1 MTVDGSAVD
10 AAGDDV
16 LVLRRQFPL
25 LAQGGSTLHYLDN
38 AATGQIHEAALEA
51 MIRHERSGRGNVLR
65 SGHRLAHTAT
75 QAYHRARGQVAHFIH
90 AASAEEVVF
99 TSGATAALNLV
110 AQAYGALCKAGDE
123 IVLSVSEHHSNL
135 LPWQQLRDRAGIAL
149 RFVPLGPD
157 ARLDLPAL
165 RARLGPRCRL
175 VALTHASNVTGAVT
189 DVATVVEQARTVGAR
204 VLLDGA
210 QRAPHGPVDVQALG
224 IDFYAFSGHK
234 CFGPGG
240 VGVLWAR
247 RELLEAMPPAA
258 TGGGMVERVSIEG
271 ASYADPPRRFEAGTP
286 PVAQAVGLGE
296 ALDWMGGQD
305 WPRIE
310 RRMQRLTA
318 RLIEGL
324 LEVRGLHIA
333 GPLDTRERLPV
344 VSFWLD
350 RMHSHDVCQ
359 VLDGM
364 GVALRGGHHCAQ
376 PLMQALGT
384 EGVSR
389 ASLAL
394 YNGDDDVD
402 ALLAGVR
409 EAVRILA

>member
-1 MTVDGSAVD
+1 MSDD
-10 AAGDDV
+10 A

-25 LAQGGSTLHYLDN
+25 LAQSGSELHYLDN
-38 AATGQIHEAALEA
+38 AATAQIHEAALEA
-51 MIRHERSGRGNVLR
+51 LVQHERSGRGNVLR
-65 SGHRLAHTAT
+65 SGHRLAQTAT
-75 QAYHRARGQVAHFIH
+75 LAYQRARGQVAQFLN
-90 AASAEEVVF
+90 AASADEIVF

-110 AQAYGALCKAGDE
+110 AQSYGTLCKPGDE
-123 IVLSVSEHHSNL
+123 VVLSVSEHHSNL
-135 LPWQQLRDRAGIAL
+135 IPWQQLRDRAAIAL
-149 RFVPLGPD
+149 RFVPVD
-157 ARLDLPAL
+157 AEARLDLAAL
-165 RARLGPRCRL
+165 AACVGPRCRL
-175 VALTHASNVTGAVT
+175 IALTHASNVTGAVT
-189 DVATVVEQARTVGAR
+189 DVAAVVERARAVGAR

-210 QRAPHGPVDVQALG
+210 QRAPHGPVDVRALG

-247 RELLEAMPPAA
+247 GELLEAMPPAA
-258 TGGGMVERVSIEG
+258 TGGGMVERVTVEAAG
-271 ASYADPPRRFEAGTP
+271 YAAPPRRFEAGTP

-296 ALDWMGGQD
+296 ALAWMSRQD
-305 WPRIE
+305 WRRIE
-310 RRMQRLTA
+310 QRMQGLTA

-324 LEVRGLHIA
+324 RTVPGLHLA
-333 GPLDTRERLPV
+333 GPLDTRERVPV

-359 VLDGM
+359 VLDGL

-376 PLMQALGT
+376 PLMQALGI